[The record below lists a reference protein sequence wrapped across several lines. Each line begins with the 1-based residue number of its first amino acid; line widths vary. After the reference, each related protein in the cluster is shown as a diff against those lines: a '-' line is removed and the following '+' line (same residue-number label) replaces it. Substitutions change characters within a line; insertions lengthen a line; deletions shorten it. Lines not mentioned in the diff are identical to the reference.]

1 MVRSEAPPSRVTP
14 FPSRWED
21 LLKEAFNIIDAVNRD
36 GDILGGW
43 TFGGGTAMMLQIDHR
58 ESHDVDL
65 FLDDPQLLP
74 YVEATVAEMQFQ
86 IGTPTYNG
94 DGRGHLKIA
103 FEEIGE
109 IDFIVTGHVTADYA
123 VARSILG
130 RDVLFETI
138 PEIIAKK
145 IRFRGA
151 RIQPRDVFDIAAA
164 IESGHGAEIEAVL
177 ADNADAVVIASER
190 LADLS
195 PDYVETVIGQ
205 LMIRP
210 AFRDLVPRAL
220 PIVRELFDNR

>member
-1 MVRSEAPPSRVTP
+1 MTP

-21 LLKEAFNIIDAVNRD
+21 LLTEAYSIIDAVNRIIDAVNRD
-36 GDILGGW
+36 GDVLSGW

-109 IDFIVTGHVTADYA
+109 IDFIVTGHVTPDYA
-123 VARSILG
+123 VERSILG
-130 RDVLFETI
+130 RNVLLETI

-195 PDYVETVIGQ
+195 SDYVETVIGQ

-220 PIVRELFDNR
+220 PIVREHFDSH

>member
-1 MVRSEAPPSRVTP
+1 MT
-14 FPSRWED
+14 FFTSRWKD
-21 LLKEAFNIIDAVNRD
+21 LLKVSFQIIDEVNCD
-36 GDILGGW
+36 SDILGGW

-58 ESHDVDL
+58 ESRDVDL

-74 YVEATVAEMQFQ
+74 YVEAAVAEMQFQ
-86 IGTPTYNG
+86 IGTPTYSG

-109 IDFIVTGHVTADYA
+109 IDFLVTGHMTNDYA
-123 VARSILG
+123 VKCSILG
-130 RDVLFETI
+130 RDVQLETI

-151 RIQPRDVFDIAAA
+151 LIQPRDVFDIAAA
-164 IESGHGAEIEAVL
+164 FESGNGAGIETVL
-177 ADNADAVVIASER
+177 ADNQDAVAVASER
-190 LADLS
+190 LAGLS

>member
-1 MVRSEAPPSRVTP
+1 MTP
-14 FPSRWED
+14 FPSRWGD
-21 LLKEAFNIIDAVNRD
+21 LLKEACNIIEAVNRD
-36 GDILGGW
+36 VDILGGW
-43 TFGGGTAMMLQIDHR
+43 TFGGDTAMMLQIDHR

-65 FLDDPQLLP
+65 FLDDLQLLP

-86 IGTPTYNG
+86 IGNPTYNG

-109 IDFIVTGHVTADYA
+109 IDFIVTGHMTTDYA
-123 VARSILG
+123 VEHSILG
-130 RDVLFETI
+130 RDVLLETI

-164 IESGHGAEIEAVL
+164 IQSGHGAEIEAVL
-177 ADNADAVVIASER
+177 ADNADDVVIASER
-190 LADLS
+190 LAGLS
-195 PDYVETVIGQ
+195 QDYVETVIGQ

-210 AFRDLVPRAL
+210 AFRDLAPRAL
-220 PIVRELFDNR
+220 PIVSDLFDHR